1 MDYNLV
7 VKNVEELN
15 ALAGEG
21 LGEVQKTADGARIK
35 VNPFKLYKRTP
46 PEDFI

>member
-1 MDYNLV
+1 M

-35 VNPFKLYKRTP
+35 VRIGYRKYLNRTSRYTP
-46 PEDFI
+46 C